1 MKKNEGITLVAL
13 VITIVNLLILA
24 GISINL
30 ILGDNG
36 LISRAKEAAIKV
48 TEDKIAE
55 EKDIENT
62 SDEIMKQLTGSNFI
76 NGAPIPDGFYYVGGI
91 RDKGVVI
98 SDSIDDKD
106 KYANQVDVGNDL
118 VGNQYVW
125 VPVSDASKFYN
136 VDNNGIEL
144 LGDTGVKTYK
154 YSKSIENQ
162 YKRGKPGQR
171 GYYRE
176 PDTVYNYDDD
186 NTVKEAGFNSLK
198 EMAVAVSNEYSEMIE
213 SMEKYRGFYI
223 GRYELSE
230 NGEAKGNPITS
241 VTWYQLYKNCKELNN
256 TENVKSRMIGGIQ
269 WDAVCEWLEN
279 CGYDVQNSESWG
291 NYEYDDE
298 EKRVLQETGSNE
310 KYKANNIYDLAGNC
324 WEWTQEASNQIHRTV
339 EDFRDY
345 RKNLES
351 DGIINKSPHR
361 APQDKCVGGG
371 TRAMLILK

>member
-1 MKKNEGITLVAL
+1 MNKNKGITLVAL
-13 VITIVNLLILA
+13 VTTIVILLILA
-24 GISINL
+24 GASINL
-30 ILGDNG
+30 VLGENG
-36 LISRAKEAAIKV
+36 LITNAKLATKKV
-48 TEDKIAE
+48 QEDEKSE

-98 SDSIDDKD
+98 SDSIDDKG

-125 VPVSDASKFYN
+125 VPVKNASKFYN

-144 LGDTGVKTYK
+144 LGGTGVKTYK
-154 YSKSIENQ
+154 YSVSSYETMNLP
-162 YKRGKPGQR
+162 GKVG
-171 GYYRE
+171 YRE
-176 PDTVYNYDDD
+176 PDTVYYYDNDEKA
-186 NTVKEAGFNSLK
+186 KETGFENFE
-198 EMAVAVSNEYSEMIE
+198 EMANLVSNEYSEMIE

-279 CGYDVQNSESWG
+279 CGYNVQDSESWG
-291 NYEYDDE
+291 NYEDDDE
-298 EKRVLQETGSNE
+298 EKRVLQETGLNE
-310 KYKANNIYDLAGNC
+310 KYKANNIYDFAGNC
-324 WEWTQEASNQIHRTV
+324 AEWTQEASNVIHRTA
-339 EDFRDY
+339 RDS
-345 RKNLES
+345 KNRDSVKEKQS
-351 DGIINKSPHR
+351 VINRNPHV
-361 APQDKCVGGG
+361 APVTTYQSVG

>member
-1 MKKNEGITLVAL
+1 MNKNKGITLVAL
-13 VITIVNLLILA
+13 VTTIVILLILA
-24 GISINL
+24 GASINL
-30 ILGDNG
+30 VLGENG
-36 LISRAKEAAIKV
+36 LITNAKLATKKV
-48 TEDKIAE
+48 QEDEKSE

-106 KYANQVDVGNDL
+106 KYANQADVGNDL

-125 VPVSDASKFYN
+125 VPVKNASKFYN

-144 LGDTGVKTYK
+144 LGGTGVKTYK
-154 YSKSIENQ
+154 YSVSSYETMNLP
-162 YKRGKPGQR
+162 GKVG
-171 GYYRE
+171 YRE
-176 PDTVYNYDDD
+176 PDTVYYYDNDEKA
-186 NTVKEAGFNSLK
+186 KETGFENFE
-198 EMAVAVSNEYSEMIE
+198 EMANLVSNEYSEMIE

-279 CGYDVQNSESWG
+279 CGYNVQDSESWG
-291 NYEYDDE
+291 NYEDDDE
-298 EKRVLQETGSNE
+298 EKRVLQETGLNE
-310 KYKANNIYDLAGNC
+310 KYKANNIYDFAGNC
-324 WEWTQEASNQIHRTV
+324 EEWTQEASNVIHRTA
-339 EDFRDY
+339 RDS
-345 RKNLES
+345 KNRDS
-351 DGIINKSPHR
+351 VKAKQSVINRNPHV
-361 APQDKCVGGG
+361 APVTTYQSVG

>member
-48 TEDKIAE
+48 KEDKIAE

-76 NGAPIPDGFYYVGGI
+76 NGAPIPDGLYYVGGI

-118 VGNQYVW
+118 LGNQYVW

-144 LGDTGVKTYK
+144 LGGTGVKTYK
-154 YSKSIENQ
+154 YSVSSYETMNLP
-162 YKRGKPGQR
+162 GKVG
-171 GYYRE
+171 YRE
-176 PDTVYNYDDD
+176 PDTVYYYDNDEKA
-186 NTVKEAGFNSLK
+186 KETGFENFE
-198 EMAVAVSNEYSEMIE
+198 EMANLVSNEYSEMIE

-256 TENVKSRMIGGIQ
+256 TENVKSRMICGMQ
-269 WDAVCEWLEN
+269 WEAVCEWLEN
-279 CGYDVQNSESWG
+279 SGYNVQNSELWG
-291 NYEYDDE
+291 NYEDDNE

-310 KYKANNIYDLAGNC
+310 KYKANNIYDFAGNC
-324 WEWTQEASNQIHRTV
+324 AEWTQEASNVIHRTA
-339 EDFRDY
+339 RDS
-345 RKNLES
+345 KNRDS
-351 DGIINKSPHR
+351 VKAKQSVINRNPHV
-361 APQDKCVGGG
+361 APITTYQSVG

>member
-48 TEDKIAE
+48 KEDKIAE

-144 LGDTGVKTYK
+144 LGGTGVKTYK
-154 YSKSIENQ
+154 YSVSSYETMNLP
-162 YKRGKPGQR
+162 GKVG
-171 GYYRE
+171 YRE
-176 PDTVYNYDDD
+176 PDTVYYYDNDEKA
-186 NTVKEAGFNSLK
+186 KETGFENFE
-198 EMAVAVSNEYSEMIE
+198 EMANLVSNEYSEMIE

-256 TENVKSRMIGGIQ
+256 TENEKSRMICGMQ
-269 WDAVCEWLEN
+269 WEAVCEWLEN
-279 CGYDVQNSESWG
+279 SGYNVQNSELWG
-291 NYEYDDE
+291 NYEDDDE

-310 KYKANNIYDLAGNC
+310 KYKANNIYDFAGNC
-324 WEWTQEASNQIHRTV
+324 AEWTQEASNVIHRTAR
-339 EDFRDY
+339 DFKNRDSV
-345 RKNLES
+345 KAKQS
-351 DGIINKSPHR
+351 VINRNPHV
-361 APQDKCVGGG
+361 APITTYQSVG

>member
-13 VITIVNLLILA
+13 VTTIVILLILA
-24 GISINL
+24 GASINL
-30 ILGDNG
+30 VLGENG
-36 LISRAKEAAIKV
+36 LITNAKLATKKV
-48 TEDKIAE
+48 QEDEKSE

-256 TENVKSRMIGGIQ
+256 TENVKTRMIGGIQ

-291 NYEYDDE
+291 NYEYDE

-324 WEWTQEASNQIHRTV
+324 WEWTQEASNQIHRTA
-339 EDFRDY
+339 RDS
-345 RKNLES
+345 KNRDS
-351 DGIINKSPHR
+351 VKAKQSVINRNPHV
-361 APQDKCVGGG
+361 APITTYQSIG

>member
-13 VITIVNLLILA
+13 VTTIVILLILA
-24 GISINL
+24 GASINL
-30 ILGDNG
+30 VLGENG
-36 LISRAKEAAIKV
+36 LITNAKLATKKV
-48 TEDKIAE
+48 QEDEKSE

-154 YSKSIENQ
+154 YSVSSYETMNLP
-162 YKRGKPGQR
+162 GKVG
-171 GYYRE
+171 YRE
-176 PDTVYNYDDD
+176 PDTVYYYDNDEKA
-186 NTVKEAGFNSLK
+186 KETGFENFE
-198 EMAVAVSNEYSEMIE
+198 EMANLVSNEYSEMIE

-256 TENVKSRMIGGIQ
+256 TENVKSRMICGMQ
-269 WDAVCEWLEN
+269 WEAVCEWLEN
-279 CGYDVQNSESWG
+279 CGYNVQNSELWG
-291 NYEYDDE
+291 NYEDDDE

-310 KYKANNIYDLAGNC
+310 KYKANNIYDFAGNC
-324 WEWTQEASNQIHRTV
+324 AEWTQEASNVIHRTA
-339 EDFRDY
+339 RDS
-345 RKNLES
+345 KNRDS
-351 DGIINKSPHR
+351 VKAKQSVINRNPHV
-361 APQDKCVGGG
+361 APITTYQSIG

>member
-1 MKKNEGITLVAL
+1 MNKNKGITLVAL
-13 VITIVNLLILA
+13 VTTIVILLILA
-24 GISINL
+24 GASINL
-30 ILGDNG
+30 VLGEKG
-36 LISRAKEAAIKV
+36 LITNAKLATKKV
-48 TEDKIAE
+48 QEDEKSE

-62 SDEIMKQLTGSNFI
+62 SDEIMKQLTGSKFI

-98 SDSIDDKD
+98 SDSIDDKG

-125 VPVSDASKFYN
+125 VPVKNASKFYN

-144 LGDTGVKTYK
+144 LGGTGVKTYK
-154 YSKSIENQ
+154 YSVSSYETMNLP
-162 YKRGKPGQR
+162 GKVG
-171 GYYRE
+171 YRE
-176 PDTVYNYDDD
+176 PDTVYYYDNDEKA
-186 NTVKEAGFNSLK
+186 KETGFENFE
-198 EMAVAVSNEYSEMIE
+198 EMANLVSNEYSEMIE

-279 CGYDVQNSESWG
+279 CGYNVQDSESWG
-291 NYEYDDE
+291 NYEDDDE
-298 EKRVLQETGSNE
+298 EKRVLQETGLNE
-310 KYKANNIYDLAGNC
+310 KYKANNIYDFAGNC
-324 WEWTQEASNQIHRTV
+324 AEWTQEASNVIHRTA
-339 EDFRDY
+339 RDS
-345 RKNLES
+345 KNRDSVKEKQS
-351 DGIINKSPHR
+351 VINRNPHV
-361 APQDKCVGGG
+361 APVTTYQSVG

>member
-13 VITIVNLLILA
+13 VTTIVILLILA
-24 GISINL
+24 GASINL
-30 ILGDNG
+30 VLGENG
-36 LISRAKEAAIKV
+36 LITNAKLATKKV
-48 TEDKIAE
+48 QEDEKSE

-154 YSKSIENQ
+154 YSVSSYETMNLP
-162 YKRGKPGQR
+162 GKVG
-171 GYYRE
+171 YRE
-176 PDTVYNYDDD
+176 PDTVYYYDNDEKA
-186 NTVKEAGFNSLK
+186 KETGFENFE
-198 EMAVAVSNEYSEMIE
+198 EMANLVSNEYSEMIE

-256 TENVKSRMIGGIQ
+256 TENVKTRMIGGIQ

-291 NYEYDDE
+291 NYEYDE

-310 KYKANNIYDLAGNC
+310 KYKANNIYDFAGNC
-324 WEWTQEASNQIHRTV
+324 AEWTQEASNVIHRTA
-339 EDFRDY
+339 RDS
-345 RKNLES
+345 KNRDS
-351 DGIINKSPHR
+351 VKAKQSVINRNPHV
-361 APQDKCVGGG
+361 APITTYQSIG

>member
-1 MKKNEGITLVAL
+1 MNKNKGITLVAL
-13 VITIVNLLILA
+13 VTTIVILLILA
-24 GISINL
+24 GASINL
-30 ILGDNG
+30 VLGEKG
-36 LISRAKEAAIKV
+36 LITNAKLATKKV
-48 TEDKIAE
+48 QEDEKSE

-62 SDEIMKQLTGSNFI
+62 SDEIMKQLTGSKFI

-125 VPVSDASKFYN
+125 VPVKNASKFYN

-144 LGDTGVKTYK
+144 LGGTGVKTYK
-154 YSKSIENQ
+154 YSVSSYETMNLP
-162 YKRGKPGQR
+162 GKVG
-171 GYYRE
+171 YRE
-176 PDTVYNYDDD
+176 PDTVYYYDNDEKA
-186 NTVKEAGFNSLK
+186 KETGFENFE
-198 EMAVAVSNEYSEMIE
+198 EMANLVSNEYSEMIE

-279 CGYDVQNSESWG
+279 CGYNVQDSESWG
-291 NYEYDDE
+291 NYEDDDE
-298 EKRVLQETGSNE
+298 EKRVLQETGLNE
-310 KYKANNIYDLAGNC
+310 KYKANNIYDFAGNC
-324 WEWTQEASNQIHRTV
+324 AEWTQEASNVIHRTA
-339 EDFRDY
+339 RDS
-345 RKNLES
+345 KNRDSVKEKQS
-351 DGIINKSPHR
+351 VINRNPHV
-361 APQDKCVGGG
+361 APVTTYQSVG

>member
-1 MKKNEGITLVAL
+1 MNKNKGITLVAL
-13 VITIVNLLILA
+13 VTTIVILLILA
-24 GISINL
+24 GASINL
-30 ILGDNG
+30 VLGEKG
-36 LISRAKEAAIKV
+36 LITNAKLATKKV
-48 TEDKIAE
+48 QEDEKSE

-62 SDEIMKQLTGSNFI
+62 SDEIMKQLTGSKFI

-98 SDSIDDKD
+98 SDSIDDKG

-125 VPVSDASKFYN
+125 VPVKNASKFYN

-144 LGDTGVKTYK
+144 LGGTGVKTYK
-154 YSKSIENQ
+154 YSVSSYETMNLP
-162 YKRGKPGQR
+162 GKVG
-171 GYYRE
+171 YRE
-176 PDTVYNYDDD
+176 PDTVYYYDNDEKA
-186 NTVKEAGFNSLK
+186 KETGFENFE
-198 EMAVAVSNEYSEMIE
+198 EMANLVSNEYSEMIE

-279 CGYDVQNSESWG
+279 CGYNVQDSESWG
-291 NYEYDDE
+291 NYEDDDE
-298 EKRVLQETGSNE
+298 EKRVLQETGLNE
-310 KYKANNIYDLAGNC
+310 KYKANNIYDFAGNC
-324 WEWTQEASNQIHRTV
+324 AEWTQEASNVIHRTA
-339 EDFRDY
+339 RDS
-345 RKNLES
+345 KNRDS
-351 DGIINKSPHR
+351 VKAKQSVINRNPHV
-361 APQDKCVGGG
+361 APVTTYQSVG

>member
-1 MKKNEGITLVAL
+1 MNKNKGITLVAL
-13 VITIVNLLILA
+13 VTTIVILLILA
-24 GISINL
+24 GASINL
-30 ILGDNG
+30 VLGENG
-36 LISRAKEAAIKV
+36 LITNAKLATKKV
-48 TEDKIAE
+48 QEDEKSE

-125 VPVSDASKFYN
+125 VPVKNASKFYN

-144 LGDTGVKTYK
+144 LGGTGVKTYK
-154 YSKSIENQ
+154 YSVSSYETMNLP
-162 YKRGKPGQR
+162 GKVG
-171 GYYRE
+171 YRE
-176 PDTVYNYDDD
+176 PDTVYYYDNDEKA
-186 NTVKEAGFNSLK
+186 KETGFENFE
-198 EMAVAVSNEYSEMIE
+198 EMANLVSNEYSEMIE

-279 CGYDVQNSESWG
+279 CGYNVQDSESWG
-291 NYEYDDE
+291 NYEDDDE
-298 EKRVLQETGSNE
+298 EKRVLQETGLNE
-310 KYKANNIYDLAGNC
+310 KYKANNIYDFAGNC
-324 WEWTQEASNQIHRTV
+324 AEWTQEASNVIHRTA
-339 EDFRDY
+339 RDS
-345 RKNLES
+345 KNRDSVKEKQS
-351 DGIINKSPHR
+351 VINRNPHV
-361 APQDKCVGGG
+361 APVTTYQSVG

>member
-1 MKKNEGITLVAL
+1 MKKNKGITLVAL
-13 VITIVNLLILA
+13 VTTIVILLILA
-24 GISINL
+24 GASINL
-30 ILGDNG
+30 VLGEKG
-36 LISRAKEAAIKV
+36 LITNAKLATKKV
-48 TEDKIAE
+48 QEDEKSE

-62 SDEIMKQLTGSNFI
+62 SDEIMKQLTGSKFI

-98 SDSIDDKD
+98 SDSIDDKG

-125 VPVSDASKFYN
+125 VPVKNASKFYK

-144 LGDTGVKTYK
+144 LGGTGVKTYK
-154 YSKSIENQ
+154 YSVSSYETMNLP
-162 YKRGKPGQR
+162 GKVG
-171 GYYRE
+171 YRE
-176 PDTVYNYDDD
+176 PDTVYYYDNDEKA
-186 NTVKEAGFNSLK
+186 KETGFENFE
-198 EMAVAVSNEYSEMIE
+198 EMANLVSNEYSEMIE

-279 CGYDVQNSESWG
+279 CGYNVQDSESWG
-291 NYEYDDE
+291 NYEDDDE
-298 EKRVLQETGSNE
+298 EKRVLQETGLNE
-310 KYKANNIYDLAGNC
+310 KYKANNIYDFAGNC
-324 WEWTQEASNQIHRTV
+324 GEWTQEASNVIHRTA
-339 EDFRDY
+339 RDS
-345 RKNLES
+345 KNRDS
-351 DGIINKSPHR
+351 VKAKQSVINRNPHV
-361 APQDKCVGGG
+361 APVTTYQSVG

>member
-1 MKKNEGITLVAL
+1 
-13 VITIVNLLILA
+13 
-24 GISINL
+24 
-30 ILGDNG
+30 
-36 LISRAKEAAIKV
+36 
-48 TEDKIAE
+48 
-55 EKDIENT
+55 
-62 SDEIMKQLTGSNFI
+62 MKQLTGSNFI

-144 LGDTGVKTYK
+144 LGGTGVKTYK
-154 YSKSIENQ
+154 YSVSSYETMNLP
-162 YKRGKPGQR
+162 GKVG
-171 GYYRE
+171 YRE
-176 PDTVYNYDDD
+176 PDTVYYYDNDEKA
-186 NTVKEAGFNSLK
+186 KETGFENFE
-198 EMAVAVSNEYSEMIE
+198 EMANLVSNEYSEMIE

-256 TENVKSRMIGGIQ
+256 TENVKTRMIGGIQ

-279 CGYDVQNSESWG
+279 CGYNVQNSESWG
-291 NYEYDDE
+291 NYEYDE

-310 KYKANNIYDLAGNC
+310 KYKANNIYDFAGNC
-324 WEWTQEASNQIHRTV
+324 AEWTQEASNVIHRTA
-339 EDFRDY
+339 RDS
-345 RKNLES
+345 KNRDS
-351 DGIINKSPHR
+351 VKAKQSVINRNPHV
-361 APQDKCVGGG
+361 APITTYQSIG

>member
-1 MKKNEGITLVAL
+1 MNKNKGITLVAL
-13 VITIVNLLILA
+13 VTTIVILLILA
-24 GISINL
+24 GASINL
-30 ILGDNG
+30 VLGENG
-36 LISRAKEAAIKV
+36 LITNAKLATKKV
-48 TEDKIAE
+48 QEDEKSE

-125 VPVSDASKFYN
+125 VPVKNASKFYN

-144 LGDTGVKTYK
+144 LGGTGVKTYK
-154 YSKSIENQ
+154 YSVSSYETMNLP
-162 YKRGKPGQR
+162 GKVG
-171 GYYRE
+171 YRE
-176 PDTVYNYDDD
+176 PDTVYYYDNDEKA
-186 NTVKEAGFNSLK
+186 KETGFENFE
-198 EMAVAVSNEYSEMIE
+198 EMANLVSNEYSEMIE
-213 SMEKYRGFYI
+213 SVEKYRGFYI

-241 VTWYQLYKNCKELNN
+241 VTWYQLYKSCKELNN

-279 CGYDVQNSESWG
+279 CGYNVQDSKSWG
-291 NYEYDDE
+291 NYEDDDE
-298 EKRVLQETGSNE
+298 EKRILQETGSNE
-310 KYKANNIYDLAGNC
+310 KYKANNIYDFAGNC
-324 WEWTQEASNQIHRTV
+324 AEWTQEASNVIHRTAR
-339 EDFRDY
+339 DFKNRDSV
-345 RKNLES
+345 KAKQS
-351 DGIINKSPHR
+351 VINRNPHV
-361 APQDKCVGGG
+361 APVTTYQSVG